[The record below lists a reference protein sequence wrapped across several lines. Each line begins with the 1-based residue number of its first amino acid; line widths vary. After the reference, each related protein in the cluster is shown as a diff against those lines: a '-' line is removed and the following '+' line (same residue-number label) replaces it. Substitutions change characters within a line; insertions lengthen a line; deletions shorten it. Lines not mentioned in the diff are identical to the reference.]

1 MCGFPLRFAQ
11 EALGHNSKAVHHAY
25 ASKAEVKVPSLD
37 MWEKQMH
44 EKIVEMK
51 FDGDSAANQPGDK
64 KAGDDPAAPLVVAR
78 P

>member
-1 MCGFPLRFAQ
+1 MRFAQ

-25 ASKAEVKVPSLD
+25 AGKAEVKVPSLD
-37 MWEKQMH
+37 AWEKQMR

-51 FDGDSAANQPGDK
+51 FDNAAATPPPAVSQ
-64 KAGDDPAAPLVVAR
+64 AGDEPTGPLVSVQ